1 MHSDPRTPGVWFVPV
16 QEDDAETMT
25 KTRLGPVPHRF
36 LGRLLASAVTL
47 ASVVVIP
54 ACSSQDP
61 NRSVLHNHK
70 PVNVSDVNQIKDPA
84 ASDSMPAEFIS
95 VGNRTFFTAT
105 GTVGGA
111 NGSPAA
117 HRLYE
122 ASRPTFSSTAPPT
135 VRISPLDKATIGD
148 GKPSTQPRALRF
160 VPGSTE
166 QSPSIL
172 YLSGAEVFLW
182 RQTSVP
188 IAPEGPTSRLLRAD
202 AIEPL
207 GSECLLAGS
216 DVANSILLHRIDVDK
231 RHYEE
236 IPNTKIVGQQ
246 VLRMVGNDANGELA
260 MIVATASTRQLW
272 RWVPSQSPRQV
283 GSIVPKDVI
292 ATSEGFLIATETD
305 TYRLEAGATTR
316 VPNDMGSSL
325 VVAAI
330 TRSGLDSWMVASTS
344 SSTHLWKL
352 ELVETTP
359 TWVAKVDFRMLV
371 ADGRSLVPMGPGFG
385 FVTGQN
391 NLWDLQPMASGSHPK
406 AYSPATTSLT
416 GRVDRLWPAFAPPF
430 AFFAAKTSA
439 GPEGVELCLWWAN

>member
-1 MHSDPRTPGVWFVPV
+1 MI
-16 QEDDAETMT
+16 
-25 KTRLGPVPHRF
+25 KTRLGLVPHPI
-36 LGRLLASAVTL
+36 LGCILAPAVALASLVVT
-47 ASVVVIP
+47 P

-61 NRSVLHNHK
+61 NLSILHNHK

-95 VGNRTFFTAT
+95 VGNRTFFAAT
-105 GTVGGA
+105 GTVGGS
-111 NGSPAA
+111 NGNPAA

-122 ASRPTFSSTAPPT
+122 AKRPTFSSTAPPT
-135 VRISPLDKATIGD
+135 VPISPLDKAPIGD
-148 GKPSTQPRALRF
+148 GKPSTQPRSLRF

-182 RQTSVP
+182 RQTSVSIP
-188 IAPEGPTSRLLRAD
+188 PKAPTSRLFRAD

-216 DVANSILLHRIDVDK
+216 DVADSILLHRIDVDK

-236 IPNTKIVGQQ
+236 IPNTKIAGQQ
-246 VLRMVGNDANGELA
+246 VLRMVGNDHTGELA
-260 MIVATASTRQLW
+260 MIVATATNRQLW

-283 GSIVPKDVI
+283 GSLVPKDVI
-292 ATSEGFLIATETD
+292 ATSEGFLIATETE
-305 TYRLEAGATTR
+305 TYRLVAGATTL
-316 VPNDMGSSL
+316 VPNRVGSSL

-344 SSTHLWKL
+344 SSSHLWQL
-352 ELVETTP
+352 ELVDTKP
-359 TWVAKVDFRMLV
+359 TWVAKVDFPMRV
-371 ADGRSLVPMGPGFG
+371 EDGRSLVPMGQGFG

-391 NLWDLQPMASGSHPK
+391 NLWDLQPTASGHHPK
-406 AYSPATTSLT
+406 AYSPAQTFLT
-416 GRVDRLWPAFAPPF
+416 GRVERLWPAFSPPI
-430 AFFAAKTSA
+430 AFFAAKTSS